1 VAALWLLLGVTAVF
15 RKVTNPQT
23 RAVSGQK
30 GMNETPRSGGHDDNV
45 NARVFGG
52 WKIYRFFE
60 KIKIV
65 EPPAA

>member
-1 VAALWLLLGVTAVF
+1 VAALWLLLGATAVF

-30 GMNETPRSGGHDDNV
+30 GMNEAPRSGGHDGNV

-52 WKIYRFFE
+52 WENRPFFRE
-60 KIKIV
+60 N
-65 EPPAA
+65 